1 MAYSKCVTLDTASLL
16 WFKASNSYV
25 LVSEKIKQLI
35 DSYLNGDETLDELL
49 TQELK
54 AFLAQCKTPRT
65 HSEIITELPTITSA
79 ISTYFQI
86 ADKCIRVDFDK
97 ECYPLFYPMI
107 QSYAVEERAAV
118 DAFFSISKRADVIS
132 ITDDGENSYSNTIDH
147 IRTLFGKFNY
157 FLLRKVHEINGD
169 LTATL
174 HGSAAIINDTPLLFM
189 GKSGSGKSTFAALLA
204 LNGYSFISDDMIPF
218 DGKANKMYW
227 NPSQPSIKIGSR
239 EIIRQFEAS
248 FEIDR
253 SKEIQYLA
261 LNAPKQTW
269 VHMSKKVVL
278 IKYDADAD
286 AETTISK
293 ATAEEV
299 AQILIEDSWICADET
314 HASYFLSWLESIEA
328 YHLRYSNFESAV
340 EALKSNLC

>member
-1 MAYSKCVTLDTASLL
+1 MAYSKSVTLDTNSLL

-25 LVSEKIKQLI
+25 LVSEKIKELI
-35 DSYLNGDETLDELL
+35 DVYLEDKEALDEVL

-54 AFLAQCKTPRT
+54 AFLEQCKTPRT
-65 HSEIITELPTITSA
+65 HSEILTESPTITSA
-79 ISTYFQI
+79 ISSYFQI

-107 QSYAVEERAAV
+107 QSYAVEEGAAV
-118 DAFFSISKRADVIS
+118 DASFGISKQADVIS
-132 ITDDGENSYSNTIDH
+132 IQEEGENRYSNTSDH
-147 IRTLFGKFNY
+147 MRTLFGKFNY
-157 FLLRKVHEINGD
+157 FLLQKIHELQGD

-239 EIIRQFEAS
+239 EIIHQFEAS

-269 VHMSKKVVL
+269 AHMSKKVVL
-278 IKYDADAD
+278 IKYEAE

-293 ATAEEV
+293 ANAAEV

>member
-1 MAYSKCVTLDTASLL
+1 MAYSKSVTLDTASLL

-25 LVSEKIKQLI
+25 LVSDKIKQLI
-35 DSYLNGDETLDELL
+35 DSYLKGEEALDEEL
-49 TQELK
+49 TKEINV
-54 AFLAQCKTPRT
+54 FLAQCKVPRV
-65 HSEIITELPTITSA
+65 HSEILTKAPSITSA

-86 ADKCIRVDFDK
+86 ADKYIRVDLDK

-107 QSYAVEERAAV
+107 QSYAVKERVVV
-118 DAFFSISKRADVIS
+118 DTFFSISKQADVIS
-132 ITDDGENSYSNTIDH
+132 INEDGENKYSNTVDH
-147 IRTLFGKFNY
+147 MRTLFGKFNY
-157 FLLRKVHEINGD
+157 FLLQKVHEVQGD

-174 HGSAAIINDTPLLFM
+174 HGSAVIINNTPLLFM
-189 GKSGSGKSTFAALLA
+189 GRSGSGKSTFAALLA

-239 EIIRQFEAS
+239 EIIHQFDAS

-261 LNAPKQTW
+261 LNTPEQTW
-269 VHMSKKVVL
+269 ANMSKKVVL
-278 IKYDADAD
+278 IKYESEV
-286 AETTISK
+286 ETSISK
-293 ATAEEV
+293 ATSEEV

-314 HASYFLSWLESIEA
+314 HASYFLSWLASIEA

>member
-1 MAYSKCVTLDTASLL
+1 MAYSKSVTLDTNSLL

-25 LVSEKIKQLI
+25 LVSEKIKELI
-35 DSYLNGDETLDELL
+35 DAYLEDKEALNKKL
-49 TQELK
+49 TQELT
-54 AFLAQCKTPRT
+54 AFLTQCEAPRT
-65 HSEIITELPTITSA
+65 HSEILTESAVITSA
-79 ISTYFQI
+79 ITAYFQI

-107 QSYAVEERAAV
+107 QSYAVEESAVV
-118 DAFFSISKRADVIS
+118 DATFGISKQAHIIS
-132 ITDDGENSYSNTIDH
+132 IQEDGENRYSNTADH
-147 IRTLFGKFNY
+147 MRTLFGKFNY
-157 FLLRKVHEINGD
+157 FLLQKVHEVQGD

-218 DGKANKMYW
+218 DGAANKMYW

-239 EIIRQFEAS
+239 EVIHRFAPS

-261 LNAPKQTW
+261 LNAPAQIW
-269 VHMSKKVVL
+269 APMSTKVVL
-278 IKYDADAD
+278 IKYEAE

-293 ATAEEV
+293 ATASEV

-314 HASYFLSWLESIEA
+314 HASYFMNWLASVEA
-328 YHLRYSNFESAV
+328 YQLRYSNFESAV
-340 EALKSNLC
+340 ETLKSNLC

>member
-1 MAYSKCVTLDTASLL
+1 MAYSKSVTLDTASLL

-25 LVSEKIKQLI
+25 LVSDKIKQLI
-35 DSYLNGDETLDELL
+35 DSYLKGEEALDEEL
-49 TQELK
+49 TKEIN
-54 AFLAQCKTPRT
+54 AFLAECKVPRV
-65 HSEIITELPTITSA
+65 HSEILTKTPSITSA

-107 QSYAVEERAAV
+107 QSYAVEERVVV
-118 DAFFSISKRADVIS
+118 DAFFSISKQADVIS
-132 ITDDGENSYSNTIDH
+132 IKEDDENKYSNTVDH
-147 IRTLFGKFNY
+147 MRTLFGKFNY
-157 FLLRKVHEINGD
+157 FLLQKVHEVQGD

-189 GKSGSGKSTFAALLA
+189 GRSGSGKSTFAALLA

-227 NPSQPSIKIGSR
+227 NPSQPSIKIGSQ
-239 EIIRQFEAS
+239 EIIHQFETS

-261 LNAPKQTW
+261 LNTPEQTW
-269 VHMSKKVVL
+269 VNMSKKVVL
-278 IKYDADAD
+278 IKYDSEV
-286 AETTISK
+286 ETSISK
-293 ATAEEV
+293 ATSEEV

-314 HASYFLSWLESIEA
+314 HASYFLSWLASIEA